1 MTGDGTLAAA
11 RDLVVRL
18 GDREV
23 LGGIDL
29 EVRPGEFLLVAG
41 PNGAGKT
48 TLLRA
53 LAGVLAPAGG
63 EVRLLGAPAVE
74 LPRREAARRVA
85 YLPQEDVA
93 EQGLL
98 VREVVA
104 LGRWHRLGVL
114 GAPGTED
121 REALERA
128 LVATDTAHLADR
140 RLGELSGGE
149 RRRVLVARA
158 LAQEAP
164 LLVLDEPTTGLDA
177 GHACELV
184 ALLAG
189 LASRGRGVVVSLH
202 DLFLAGRGPDRAVL
216 LDGGRVTAEGDPL
229 HVLTGEAARRA
240 FGIPLVAGP
249 GGSVVPAPGA
259 IPLRRPHSPQGE

>member
-1 MTGDGTLAAA
+1 MNSSRTLVTA
-11 RDLVVRL
+11 RGLVVRL
-18 GDREV
+18 GGREV
-23 LGGIDL
+23 LRGIDL
-29 EVRPGEFLLVAG
+29 AVGPGEFLLVAG

-53 LAGVLAPAGG
+53 LAGVIVPSRG
-63 EVRLLGAPAVE
+63 EVRLAGDPVTE

-85 YLPQEDVA
+85 YLPQGDVA
-93 EQGLL
+93 EQGLR
-98 VREVVA
+98 VRELVA

-114 GAPGTED
+114 GTPGKAD
-121 REALERA
+121 REAVDRA
-128 LVATDTAHLADR
+128 LAATDTAHLADR

-177 GHACELV
+177 GHACELI

-189 LASRGRGVVVSLH
+189 LAAEGRGVVASLH
-202 DLFLAGRGPDRAVL
+202 DLFLAGRGPSRAVL
-216 LDGGRVTAEGDPL
+216 LAGGRVVDEGDPL
-229 HVLTGEAARRA
+229 RVLTGEAACRA
-240 FGIPLVAGP
+240 FGIPFVAGP

-259 IPLRRPHSPQGE
+259 VPRRGSQSPQGE

>member
-1 MTGDGTLAAA
+1 MSSGRPLVAA

-18 GDREV
+18 GGREV
-23 LGGIDL
+23 LRGVDL
-29 EVRPGEFLLVAG
+29 AVGPGEFLLVAG

-53 LAGVLAPAGG
+53 LAGVIAPAGG
-63 EVRLLGAPAVE
+63 EVRLLGEPVTE
-74 LPRREAARRVA
+74 LPRREVARRVA
-85 YLPQEDVA
+85 YLPQDDVA
-93 EQGLL
+93 EQGLR

-114 GAPGTED
+114 GTPGAAD
-121 REALERA
+121 REAVERA
-128 LVATDTAHLADR
+128 LAATDTARLAGR

-184 ALLAG
+184 TLLAG
-189 LASRGRGVVVSLH
+189 LAAEGRGVVVSLH
-202 DLFLAGRGPDRAVL
+202 DLFLAGRGPDRAML
-216 LDGGRVTAEGDPL
+216 LDDGRVVAEGDPL
-229 HVLTGEAARRA
+229 RVLTGEAARRA

-259 IPLRRPHSPQGE
+259 FPRGEGQSPHGE